1 MYNREYTP
9 ERISVL
15 KENEI
20 FVFGSNL
27 AGSHGGGAARLAYN
41 RFGAIWGQGVG
52 LQGQSYAIPTMHG
65 GVDVIKPYVDE
76 FILFA
81 KKHPEYKFLV
91 TRIGCGIAAF
101 TPDEIAPLF
110 KDALDVENVI
120 LPKDFVEVL
129 SNTENNKYSS
139 IIKWDSEK
147 DFLEKYRA
155 LMERVK
161 GGDSTAYYQV
171 KELRAKEFRNTV
183 EIVNQGYYVAESGEE
198 YVFPDG
204 SDMMRDTVF
213 YECEIHMDNLPQTV
227 EQTIVEVKNIDCLY
241 AGVQL
246 KEQGYNPAVLN
257 MASRRNPGGGVT
269 TGAGAQEETLFRRT
283 NLFRSLYQFAPYAE
297 QYGIK
302 PSHHQYPL
310 DRNFG
315 GVYTPDAIYF
325 RESEQKGYALLE
337 KPVSLSFITVAGM
350 NRPDLTTGGMI
361 ANHHVEP
368 IKNKIRTI
376 FRIGLVHGHDSLVL
390 GALGCGA
397 FRNPPRHVARLF
409 HEVMDEPEFK
419 DKYRCIIFA
428 ILDDHNANHRHN
440 PVGNFR
446 PFAEEFDHTGNKESL
461 SVDTVKLLSGKSLN
475 RMENRQEPSIRV
487 NDNVSDGHI
496 LHQERFGKGLVWRLY
511 SNGILEISG
520 YGRMPDYINHW
531 LSYTGEGQA
540 PWVGC
545 DKYGVMP
552 SILRI
557 SEGITYIGENA
568 FESFGCLKEIVLPQ
582 SLQGIGKEAFFDCF
596 HVERI
601 NLPHHMNIDYFDL
614 AELPLYYNKEFEIVG
629 DELVQRKV

>member
-1 MYNREYTP
+1 MYNRKYTP
-9 ERISVL
+9 DRITEL
-15 KENEI
+15 KPNEV

-52 LQGQSYAIPTMHG
+52 LQGQSYGIPTMQG
-65 GVDVIKPYVDE
+65 GVETIKPYVDE
-76 FILFA
+76 FIEFV
-81 KKHPEYKFLV
+81 KQHPEYKFLV

-101 TPDEIAPLF
+101 VPNEIAPLF
-110 KDALDVENVI
+110 NDAIDVENVI

-129 SNTENNKYSS
+129 QSTDREKPCE
-139 IIKWDSEK
+139 IVTWDAEK
-147 DFLEKYRA
+147 DFLEKYRVFMKKA
-155 LMERVK
+155 K
-161 GGDSTAYYQV
+161 SGDSLAYYQV

-183 EIVNQGYYVAESGEE
+183 EIVNQGHYVTENGTD
-198 YVFPDG
+198 YIFPDD
-204 SDMMRDTVF
+204 STMMRNTVF
-213 YECEIHMDNLPQTV
+213 YEQEIRFPYGTLGNDP
-227 EQTIVEVKNIDCLY
+227 TIVEVQNIDCLY
-241 AGVQL
+241 AGGQL
-246 KEQGYNPAVLN
+246 KEQGYNPAILN

-302 PSHHQYPL
+302 RSHHQYPL
-310 DRNFG
+310 ERNYG
-315 GVYTPDAIYF
+315 GVYTPNAIYF
-325 RESEQKGYALLE
+325 RENEQKGYALLE
-337 KPVSLSFITVAGM
+337 KPVCLSFITVAGM

-368 IKNKIRTI
+368 IKKKIRTI
-376 FRIGLVHGHDSLVL
+376 FRIGLLHGHDSLVL

-397 FRNPPRHVARLF
+397 FRNPPRHIARLF

-419 DKYRCIIFA
+419 NIYRKIVFA
-428 ILDDHNANHRHN
+428 ILDDHNANHKHN

-446 PFAEEFDHTGNKESL
+446 PFAEEFDYTGNKESL
-461 SVDTVKLLSGKSLN
+461 SIDTVRVLSENDLK
-475 RMENRQEPSIRV
+475 RMENWHKSSIR
-487 NDNVSDGHI
+487 NNASDGCI

-520 YGRMPDYINHW
+520 FGRMPDYINHW

-540 PWVGC
+540 PWIGC
-545 DKYGVMP
+545 DRYGVMP
-552 SILRI
+552 NTLRI

-582 SLQGIGKEAFFDCF
+582 SLQKIGKEAFFDCF

-629 DELVQRKV
+629 DELIQRKV